1 LVEEKKKKDSL
12 TSFVVAIWIIV
23 GLLIIIVVGFLFY
36 NNSLQNASVGDS
48 MQVEVDEEAPDFT
61 IQDLQGNPVTL
72 SELRGKVV
80 ILNFWAT
87 WCGPCVEEMPML
99 TRYQAQ
105 HPEIVLVGINEEEGA
120 DKVQDF
126 LDQNAFNY
134 MMLLDLHTDVAKKYR
149 IMTLPTTIIIDE
161 YGFQRFQHIGI
172 ITEKQLDAY
181 LEGLI
186 VSE

>member
-1 LVEEKKKKDSL
+1 MAEETKKKNSL
-12 TSFVVAIWIIV
+12 KSLVIAIWIVV
-23 GLLIIIVVGFLFY
+23 GLLIILVVGFISY
-36 NNSLQNASVGDS
+36 NSSLRNTPSEDS
-48 MQVEVDEEAPDFT
+48 LQVEVEEEAPDFT
-61 IQDLQGNPVTL
+61 LQDLQGNSITL
-72 SELRGKVV
+72 SELRGKIVV
-80 ILNFWAT
+80 LNFWAT

-105 HPEIVLVGINEEEGA
+105 HPEIILIGINEEEGA
-120 DKVQDF
+120 DKVQAF
-126 LDQNAFNY
+126 IDQSAFNY
-134 MMLLDLHTDVAKKYR
+134 LMLLDLHTDVAEKYR

-181 LEGLI
+181 LEGMI